1 MQVKMANDNKNFF
14 NEESK
19 AATLFDL
26 AHIAHSE
33 VPKYGEKQVNRQVL
47 NACHSRRRGGHF
59 G

>member
-1 MQVKMANDNKNFF
+1 MANYNKTFF

-19 AATLFDL
+19 ATTLFNL

-33 VPKYGEKQVNRQVL
+33 VPKYGEERFLRQVL

>member
-1 MQVKMANDNKNFF
+1 MANDNKNFF